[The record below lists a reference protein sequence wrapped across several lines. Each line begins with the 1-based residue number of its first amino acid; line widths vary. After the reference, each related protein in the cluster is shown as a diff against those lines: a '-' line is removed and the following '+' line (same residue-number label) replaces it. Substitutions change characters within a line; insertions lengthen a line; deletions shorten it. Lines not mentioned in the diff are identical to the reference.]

1 MNREP
6 VLVILNG
13 LAVVVGL
20 VLVALNTLDVTHLEP
35 GAITAVVAAVAGAC
49 NLLGFAIRAGVTPV
63 AVASA
68 QIATA
73 LATPVPGQTGTLTT
87 SAAPTITYA
96 GTAAVQPA
104 PDPYQAAANAVANR
118 QAAGA

>member
-1 MNREP
+1 VTREP

-20 VLVALNTLDVTHLEP
+20 VLVALNTLNVTHLEP
-35 GAITAVVAAVAGAC
+35 GAVTAVVAAVAGSC

-63 AVASA
+63 AVAGA
-68 QIATA
+68 QVAQA
-73 LATPVPGQTGTLTT
+73 LATPTPGQQAQLDQALNTLPP
-87 SAAPTITYA
+87 AV
-96 GTAAVQPA
+96 TAAIDA
-104 PDPYQAAANAVANR
+104 HLTR